1 MPRIIEA
8 SAMPLVFAFTGYAA
22 GGGGN
27 PGGGA

>member
-8 SAMPLVFAFTGYAA
+8 SARPLAFAFTGYA